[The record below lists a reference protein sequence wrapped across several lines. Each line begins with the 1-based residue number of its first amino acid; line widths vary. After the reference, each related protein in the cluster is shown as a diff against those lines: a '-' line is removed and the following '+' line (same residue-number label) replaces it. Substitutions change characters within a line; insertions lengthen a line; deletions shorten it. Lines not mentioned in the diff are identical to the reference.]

1 MVGEKIARKQVQTKK
16 LNLHTKSMMPLHL
29 LRRLTK
35 NRALTSNRGL
45 GWRLKVS
52 HREEKGVEDLRI
64 SLKLH
69 NMATKRTTCND
80 GCTYYEKKANIEK
93 NRNN

>member
-1 MVGEKIARKQVQTKK
+1 MVGEKTARKQVQNKK
-16 LNLHTKSMMPLHL
+16 LNLRTKSMTPLHI

-35 NRALTSNRGL
+35 NRALTSNSGL

-52 HREEKGVEDLRI
+52 HREEKGVEGLRVL
-64 SLKLH
+64 LKRH
-69 NMATKRTTCND
+69 NMATKQTARND

-93 NRNN
+93 SKSK